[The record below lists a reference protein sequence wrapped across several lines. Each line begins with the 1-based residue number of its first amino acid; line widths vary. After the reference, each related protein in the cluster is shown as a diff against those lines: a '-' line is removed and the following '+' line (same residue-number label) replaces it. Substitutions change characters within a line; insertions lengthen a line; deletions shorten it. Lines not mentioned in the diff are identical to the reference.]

1 MKNMFTKEKVIDM
14 ELVNHQVERKKSY
27 SIEQFKKELIESKE
41 VTIEQMNNGEIDI
54 EDLYVNYFVNFILTL
69 NLDEL
74 EYINANNLYEFDKN
88 NSLDNKCQKYVES
101 VIAERRQ
108 VIADLEQNLKEES
121 VESYFQK
128 FGDLDAQTRQ
138 ASNISV
144 ALGIRRENIELTPLG
159 EKLKNYINNLYMLKF
174 GNRTDSNSKPKR

>member
-1 MKNMFTKEKVIDM
+1 MFTKEKVIDM

-41 VTIEQMNNGEIDI
+41 VTVEQINNGEIDI

-74 EYINANNLYEFDKN
+74 EYINVNNLYGFDKN

-101 VIAERRQ
+101 VIAQ
-108 VIADLEQNLKEES
+108 GKQAVSDIEQNLKGENFED
-121 VESYFQK
+121 YFQK
-128 FGDLDAQTRQ
+128 FGDLDSKTRQ
-138 ASNISV
+138 ATIISR
-144 ALGIRRENIELTPLG
+144 ALGIRRNNIELTPLG

-174 GNRTDSNSKPKR
+174 GNRTDNKENHQR